1 MKTQEHINQ
10 IHIKLQFNENKSN
23 QNHFT
28 NQAVADYPLP
38 VVAKSTASR
47 RKLNHLPLA
56 NSSTPILQRAFFVR
70 STRTPKEN
78 ALGVILSMVERIGQS
93 LRLTAFPMVAGSY
106 PDTLYRQA
114 VGSQAVDNKKLP
126 LELLAMIY
134 KFLCLNRTKPTYN
147 QETIYI
153 EADSEENAR
162 FKLTADYRLLLNRPI
177 AKLNPNR
184 TACEVQGGV
193 YA

>member
-1 MKTQEHINQ
+1 MKNKNHIKQ
-10 IHIKLQFNENKSN
+10 IHIKPQHNENKSN
-23 QNHFT
+23 PTHFT
-28 NQAVADYPLP
+28 NQAVADYPLNI
-38 VVAKSTASR
+38 VAKSTAERGNSNN
-47 RKLNHLPLA
+47 LQVA

-78 ALGVILSMVERIGQS
+78 ALSVLLSMVGRNGQRS
-93 LRLTAFPMVAGSY
+93 IVGCLPLVAVFHPVTS
-106 PDTLYRQA
+106 YRQA
-114 VGSQAVDNKKLP
+114 WKLAVDSQKSTSGVIQ
-126 LELLAMIY
+126 MIY